1 MVTIPAYIFAYFIA
15 SKTASGLGT
24 KVLNQ
29 VSTGVAKQI
38 AKESASNQL
47 GGGAEVDGFNKML
60 THIDAHVEP
69 KYMMYVIIFMSIVML
84 VALVVATTHL
94 LNKNCKEL
102 INEEE

>member
-1 MVTIPAYIFAYFIA
+1 MLPNK
-15 SKTASGLGT
+15 SQKNLP
-24 KVLNQ
+24 
-29 VSTGVAKQI
+29 QI
-38 AKESASNQL
+38 NLA
-47 GGGAEVDGFNKML
+47 VDGFNKML

-102 INEEE
+102 MNEEE